1 MKKLL
6 NWLNKALNI
15 VVWIIIIVLGELYYG
30 IILLV
35 ELILSHLIWAIEW
48 IVSRLIKFFR
58 RSSKHCWP
66 RFWK

>member
-30 IILLV
+30 TILLV

-48 IVSRLIKFFR
+48 IVSRSIKFFR